1 MRWRSMHAGRTA
13 LFAAVA
19 VIAISAPLRF
29 ELSDAGATLAVKS
42 ALAQGGSGGDD
53 RGGGDRGGGN
63 RGGGNSGRG
72 GSDGGDRGGGGG
84 DDASAGGDDG
94 GQGRGRGRGG
104 DEADRDDASG
114 DDDGGQGR
122 GRGRGGD
129 DAVSGAAAPDGE
141 ASGRGG
147 DDRRPE
153 AVVDLSEDDLAG
165 VLNGRRTLLDDR
177 GRVLEVEIEIE
188 DGRRIVSVKPHGGA
202 ARRNPG
208 PISAVRA
215 VDAQSGAV
223 RDVRLGATAAGAAPT
238 ARATVRSGDDDPRQL
253 GDDLS
258 RSEEESLIQSG
269 WR

>member
-19 VIAISAPLRF
+19 VIAISAPLKL
-29 ELSDAGATLAVKS
+29 ELTDAAPTLAVKS
-42 ALAQGGSGGDD
+42 ALAQRGGGGDD
-53 RGGGDRGGGN
+53 RGGSD

-72 GSDGGDRGGGGG
+72 GSGGDDRGGDDRGGGGG
-84 DDASAGGDDG
+84 DDAGAGGDDG
-94 GQGRGRGRGG
+94 GRGRGRGRGG
-104 DEADRDDASG
+104 DEAGRDDASG

-129 DAVSGAAAPDGE
+129 DAESVAAAPDRE
-141 ASGRGG
+141 AGGRGS

-153 AVVDLSEDDLAG
+153 AVVDLGEDDLAG

-188 DGRRIVSVKPHGGA
+188 DGRRVVTVKPHGGA

-223 RDVRLGATAAGAAPT
+223 RDVRVGAAAAGAAPT

-258 RSEEESLIQSG
+258 RSEEESLIQRG